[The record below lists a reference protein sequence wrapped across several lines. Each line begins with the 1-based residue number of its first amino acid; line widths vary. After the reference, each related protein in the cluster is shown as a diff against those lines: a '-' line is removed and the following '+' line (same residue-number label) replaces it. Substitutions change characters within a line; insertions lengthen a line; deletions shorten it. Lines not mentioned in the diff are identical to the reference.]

1 MFLVWIPNSFPNEF
15 QKFLTP
21 ICSIYGIFK
30 YISIHFGDLLEK
42 MVVNISYMEHMGY
55 EFLYIIY
62 YILYIIFY
70 ILYIIFYVLYSQSL
84 SLTFTMFGT
93 LLWLFTQVPKGAAM
107 RQAGRLSDKLNPIE
121 REISLK
127 RGKLMGFQKTLW
139 SCNSMS
145 FLGNFHWTNNVLWK
159 WKVMKLSHLLFLI
172 TYWNLWFPGVC

>member
-70 ILYIIFYVLYSQSL
+70 ILIHYILCLIFPVFVADLHNVWNSPVTVHS
-84 SLTFTMFGT
+84 
-93 LLWLFTQVPKGAAM
+93 GAKRSGDASSWETE
-107 RQAGRLSDKLNPIE
+107 RQAESHRTRNQFETWKTDGISKDFVKLQFHE
-121 REISLK
+121 FS
-127 RGKLMGFQKTLW
+127 GKLPL
-139 SCNSMS
+139 N
-145 FLGNFHWTNNVLWK
+145 
-159 WKVMKLSHLLFLI
+159 
-172 TYWNLWFPGVC
+172 